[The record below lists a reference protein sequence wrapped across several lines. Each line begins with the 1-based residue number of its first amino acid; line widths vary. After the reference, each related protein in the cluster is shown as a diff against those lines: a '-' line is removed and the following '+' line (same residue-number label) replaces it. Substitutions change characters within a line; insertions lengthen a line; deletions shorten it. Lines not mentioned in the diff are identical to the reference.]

1 MANENLRA
9 ALTRS
14 GLTIEEFA
22 DVVAVDPKTV
32 QRWLAGRVPH
42 PKSRT
47 RVAGALDTPEQQIW
61 PELGSANDAEG
72 AGGRSVITVPA
83 TDVLGGYAHAD
94 DPGAPHSRTLIER
107 AGERIEIIART
118 LDALAGETEQLL
130 ARAAAGC
137 EIRVILIEADH
148 RIEQLL
154 AKDRI
159 DVRAT
164 LAGED
169 HGLIRAD
176 DQMLLEL
183 WKIGYLSEPAPLIH
197 LRRVSPGGLFDR
209 LASHFEVGWR
219 EATPISTRE
228 DLDSYLDDIEDDEI
242 DEQGARDADRAP
254 EHHEYPSVEPASPAS
269 SGGILEP
276 GVPRRWP
283 RRPR

>member
-9 ALTRS
+9 ALTQS

-42 PKSRT
+42 LKSRA
-47 RVAGALDTPEQQIW
+47 RIAGALDTPERHLW
-61 PELGSANDAEG
+61 PELGPAKHADG
-72 AGGRSVITVPA
+72 AGAPSEVTVSA

-94 DPGAPHSRTLIER
+94 DPGAPQPRTLIER

-118 LDALAGETEQLL
+118 PGTLAGQTDQLI

-137 EIRVILIEADH
+137 EIRVILIDADG
-148 RIEQLL
+148 RIEPLL

-159 DVRAT
+159 DVRAA

-176 DQMLLEL
+176 DQMLLAL
-183 WKIGYLSEPAPLIH
+183 WRIGYLSEVSPLIH

-209 LASHFEVGWR
+209 IASHFEARWS
-219 EATPISTRE
+219 ETTPIGTRE
-228 DLDSYLDDIEDDEI
+228 DLDNYLHDIADDDID
-242 DEQGARDADRAP
+242 QPLPVADREL
-254 EHHEYPSVEPASPAS
+254 EHREHPQAGPPPPASG
-269 SGGILEP
+269 GGILEP
-276 GVPRRWP
+276 GAPRRWP
-283 RRPR
+283 RRAR